1 MARVASLTKRS
12 LITKANRTMVT
23 ATGVAAFL
31 VVFSLVA
38 SNTLFSQMLYQNR
51 VISAKRTAKNQLVSD
66 LSARDS
72 LVNSYKTFVSPQ
84 TNLIGGNSDGSGAK
98 GGDNAQLVLDALPSQ
113 YDFPALATTLEKL
126 LTSDNLQILSITGTD
141 EELSQQSASNG
152 SSAPIPMPFQFE
164 VSGSYQ
170 SIQSMIASFESSIRP
185 FQVQT
190 IQLAGTEGSMTATVS
205 AQTFYQPGVTL
216 NITNKVVQ

>member
-1 MARVASLTKRS
+1 MARVASFTKRS
-12 LITKANRTMVT
+12 LITKANQTMVT
-23 ATGVAAFL
+23 ATSVAAFL
-31 VVFSLVA
+31 VIFALVA

-51 VISAKRTAKNQLVSD
+51 VISAKKTAKSQLVTD

-72 LVNSYKTFVSPQ
+72 LVSSYKTFVSPT
-84 TNLIGGNSDGSGAK
+84 TNLIGGDSSSS
-98 GGDNAQLVLDALPSQ
+98 DNAQLVLDALPSQ

-141 EELSQQSASNG
+141 EELTQQSTSSG
-152 SSAPIPMPFQFE
+152 SSSPIPMPFQFE

-185 FQVQT
+185 FQIQT
-190 IQLAGTEGSMTATVS
+190 IQLAGTESAMTATIS
-205 AQTFYQPGVTL
+205 AQTFYQPAVSLKIGSE
-216 NITNKVVQ
+216 VVK

>member
-12 LITKANRTMVT
+12 LISKANQTMVT
-23 ATGVAAFL
+23 ATGIAAFL
-31 VVFSLVA
+31 VVFALVA

-51 VISAKRTAKNQLVSD
+51 VISAKKTAKSQLTSD

-72 LVNSYKTFVSPQ
+72 LVSSYKTFVSPT
-84 TNLIGGNSDGSGAK
+84 TNLIGGSSSSS
-98 GGDNAQLVLDALPSQ
+98 DNAQLVLDALPGQ

-126 LTSDNLQILSITGTD
+126 LTADNLQILSITGTD
-141 EELSQQSASNG
+141 QELTQQNTSG
-152 SSAPIPMPFQFE
+152 TSSAPIPMPFQFE

-185 FQVQT
+185 FQIQT
-190 IQLAGTEGSMTATVS
+190 IQLAGTESAMTATIT
-205 AQTFYQPGVTL
+205 AETYYQPSVSL
-216 NITNKVVQ
+216 NITSEVVK